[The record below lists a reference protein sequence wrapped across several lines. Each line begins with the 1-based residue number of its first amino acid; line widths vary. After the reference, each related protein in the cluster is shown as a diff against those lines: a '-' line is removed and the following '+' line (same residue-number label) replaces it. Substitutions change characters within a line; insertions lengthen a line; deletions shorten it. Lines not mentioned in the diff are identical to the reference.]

1 MIKPP
6 IPTSLDEALRQLLC
20 LTCGRI
26 NRPTNTPPTIYS
38 VPICPHCSPTLYP
51 QYITETTLYAP
62 STQQAILAK
71 LKNIYNTLTN
81 LGYTYSEI
89 FPSTP
94 MNHTMMISYIL
105 TKKQ

>member
-1 MIKPP
+1 VRSFHPNQKPYYDD
-6 IPTSLDEALRQLLC
+6 L
-20 LTCGRI
+20 
-26 NRPTNTPPTIYS
+26 
-38 VPICPHCSPTLYP
+38 LYP
-51 QYITETTLYAP
+51 IYILAKNKQAVSNKNITETTLYAP

-81 LGYTYSEI
+81 LGYKYSEI

-105 TKKQ
+105 TKKH